1 MMLIKKT
8 DIGKCLTI
16 INIQNSLSLIGIQ
29 PTLKDMRKRMN
40 DLIKFF
46 FPNFDDQEEL
56 STLEISIFFILLVS
70 VVMIATVY
78 I

>member
-8 DIGKCLTI
+8 DVGKCMTI

>member
-29 PTLKDMRKRMN
+29 PTLKDMRKRMI

-56 STLEISIFFILLVS
+56 STIEISIFFILLVS